1 MIELHE
7 LVDELT
13 KVAMNHPNESRLKK
27 LITYYEDKIDEMEIA
42 EYETEFCNEV
52 FV

>member
-7 LVDELT
+7 IVHELQELAH
-13 KVAMNHPNESRLKK
+13 KHPTESKLKK
-27 LITYYEDKIDEMEIA
+27 LITYYEDKIDELL
-42 EYETEFCNEV
+42 YEDDFSNDV